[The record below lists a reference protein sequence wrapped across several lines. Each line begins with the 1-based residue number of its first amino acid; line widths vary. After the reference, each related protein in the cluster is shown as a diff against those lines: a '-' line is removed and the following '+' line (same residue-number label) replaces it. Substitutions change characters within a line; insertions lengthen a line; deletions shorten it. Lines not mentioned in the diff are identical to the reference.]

1 MKIALLA
8 AILLA
13 PAARAEFKVPGYELV
28 YSYPVETTLEEP
40 DLRQAKDVWPEMF
53 DAARNTIDVNEFYV
67 TPSTGEPL
75 EASLAALERAGRR
88 GVKIR
93 VLLEK
98 NFEKQSADGIAR
110 LKAIPGLELRLLEWT
125 RVQGSGIIHA
135 KYFVVDSTRAF
146 VGSQNLDWRSLKHI
160 HELGLAIDD
169 GPAVAQIAEIFE
181 HDWLIAGS
189 ADAPIADSLARP
201 LVDHS
206 GRSYVVASPWRFNPL
221 DVGDSETELVDLI
234 GRARAELLI
243 QNMEYSPLSFGEP
256 KRFYPPIDNALR
268 DAAVRGVKVSLLI
281 ADWAM
286 RGAAIPHIQS
296 LAQIPG
302 ISVRVITIPP
312 ASTGPIPYARVA
324 HSKYMVVDGKT
335 LWLGTSNWTGG
346 YLDDS
351 RNLELVIKDEAL
363 AARVAK
369 LQRHLWDSAY
379 SAELPT
385 PKAYSQP
392 AR

>member
-1 MKIALLA
+1 MLA
-8 AILLA
+8 TS
-13 PAARAEFKVPGYELV
+13 PRAEFKVPGYELV
-28 YSYPVETTLEEP
+28 YSYPVETTLDEP

-53 DAARNTIDVNEFYV
+53 DAAQSTIDVNEFYV

-98 NFEKQSADGIAR
+98 KFEGQSKDGIAR
-110 LKAIPGLELRLLEWT
+110 LQAIPGLELRSLEWA
-125 RVQGSGIIHA
+125 RVQGAGIIHA

-146 VGSQNLDWRSLKHI
+146 VGSQNFDWRSLKHI
-160 HELGLAIDD
+160 HEMGLAIDD
-169 GPAVAQIAEIFE
+169 GPAVAQIREIFE
-181 HDWLIAGS
+181 HDWALAGS
-189 ADAPIADSLARP
+189 ADAPLADSLAPP
-201 LVDHS
+201 LVDRS
-206 GRSYVVASPWRFNPL
+206 SRSYVVASPWRFNPL
-221 DVGDSETELVDLI
+221 DVGDSQAELVALI
-234 GRARAELLI
+234 GSARTELLI
-243 QNMEYSPLSFGEP
+243 QNMEYAPLSFGEP
-256 KRFYPPIDNALR
+256 KRFYATIDNALR
-268 DAAVRGVKVSLLI
+268 DAAVRGVKVRLLV
-281 ADWAM
+281 ADWSL
-286 RGAAIPHIQS
+286 RGAATAHLQS
-296 LAQIPG
+296 LALVPG
-302 ISVRVITIPP
+302 VEVRVITIPP

-351 RNLELVIKDEAL
+351 RNLELVVKDEAL
-363 AARVAK
+363 AARAAK
-369 LQRHLWDSAY
+369 VQRHLWDSAY
-379 SAELPT
+379 STELPA